1 VIQALRSR
9 WVTASAA
16 TLLYWL
22 SASMLM
28 AFVPIRMAALGHTDL
43 EIGIAVA
50 GRSVLPFLLAIA
62 AGQLSDR
69 IGGLRMLVPSAVVMA
84 AIGPLHA
91 VATQAWQFTLAQ
103 AAFGTA
109 AIGVWLSLQ
118 SVVTYAGAGATLKQN
133 LALFSLAW
141 GIGVA
146 VGPALGAWV
155 YESAGFVALCWTFA
169 VTGLIILVAA
179 VGIPWHV
186 ADEARAAAPPR
197 ARFRTALVGLVERP
211 AIRAVLLSSFV
222 THYIGSIRQSFYP
235 FLLER
240 NGFSVSQI
248 GLLLSIM
255 GFASLAIRVFM
266 PMLTRV
272 YDSSRVLVW
281 STLGGVVAISA
292 TPAFDRLWALGLAA
306 VVIGFQMGL
315 NPPITV
321 ELMARFSSATER
333 GLAAGMRTTVNR
345 LAQTTQPLIFG
356 AMAAALGLVA
366 AFPASFAILTGL
378 SYGVARSIR
387 HVRAEEAV

>member
-9 WVTASAA
+9 WSTASAA

-28 AFVPIRMAALGHTDL
+28 AFVPIRMAELGHTDL

-50 GRSVLPFLLAIA
+50 GRSLLPFLFAMA
-62 AGQLSDR
+62 AGQLSDKV
-69 IGGLRMLVPSAVVMA
+69 GGRRMLVPSAVIMA
-84 AIGPLHA
+84 AIGPLQA
-91 VATQAWQFTLAQ
+91 VATQPWQFTVIQ

-109 AIGVWLSLQ
+109 TIGVWLSLQ
-118 SVVTYAGAGATLKQN
+118 SVVTYAGTGTTLKGN

-141 GIGVA
+141 GAGVA
-146 VGPALGAWV
+146 LGPAVGAWV
-155 YESAGFVALCWTFA
+155 YATGGFAALCWAFA
-169 VTGLIILVAA
+169 GSTLLILPAA
-179 VGIPWHV
+179 LAIPWHV

-197 ARFRTALVGLVERP
+197 ERFRTALVGLVERP

-222 THYIGSIRQSFYP
+222 THYINSIRQSFYP
-235 FLLER
+235 VLLER

-248 GLLLSIM
+248 GLLLSVM
-255 GFASLAIRVFM
+255 GFASLGIRVFM
-266 PMLTRV
+266 PALTRL

-281 STLGGVVAISA
+281 STLAGVVAISV
-292 TPAFDRLWALGLAA
+292 TPALGDLRLLVPAA
-306 VVIGFQMGL
+306 VLIGFQMGL

-345 LAQTTQPLIFG
+345 LAQTSQPLIFG
-356 AMAAALGLVA
+356 GMAAVIGLGA
-366 AFPASFAILTGL
+366 AFSASFAILSGL

-387 HVRAEEAV
+387 HVRAEGTV